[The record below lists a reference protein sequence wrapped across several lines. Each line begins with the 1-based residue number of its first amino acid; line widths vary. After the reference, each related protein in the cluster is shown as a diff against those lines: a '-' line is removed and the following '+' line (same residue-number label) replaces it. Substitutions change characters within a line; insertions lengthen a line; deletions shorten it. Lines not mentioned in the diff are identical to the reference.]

1 MSDKL
6 LVEINLFNGEIDDA
20 VPALVYLTNELF
32 ESGLFEVSN
41 PIKWN
46 EKQGSD
52 YEMKWRFAEAELSAS
67 QIPLDIDFL
76 YQIYQIND
84 TLKRAK
90 QNISEN
96 NDNAIDNLQKRLES
110 VLDACGTE
118 LFSDAY

>member
-1 MSDKL
+1 M
-6 LVEINLFNGEIDDA
+6 
-20 VPALVYLTNELF
+20 PALVYLTNELY

-52 YEMKWRFAEAELSAS
+52 YDMKWRFAEDELSAS

-76 YQIYQIND
+76 YQIND
-84 TLKRAK
+84 TLKRVK

-96 NDNAIDNLQKRLES
+96 NDNAINNLQKRLELL
-110 VLDACGTE
+110 LDNCRTE
-118 LFSDAY
+118 LFSDSY

>member
-20 VPALVYLTNELF
+20 VPALVYLTNELY
-32 ESGLFEVSN
+32 ESGLFEISN

-52 YEMKWRFAEAELSAS
+52 YGLKWRFAEDELSAS

-76 YQIYQIND
+76 YQIND
-84 TLKRAK
+84 TLKRVK
-90 QNISEN
+90 QNIPEN

-110 VLDACGTE
+110 LLDSCRIK